1 MHITTALVLR
11 KKDVL
16 KRKLVGV
23 WLNVKM
29 ARYPIGLTLV
39 CNKNYPMNWNIL
51 VIGEKEINRDFISSG
66 ERI

>member
-1 MHITTALVLR
+1 LVLR

-51 VIGEKEINRDFISSG
+51 VIGEK
-66 ERI
+66 